1 MVLLVIVVS
10 CTWESKSSYKLSDD
24 DFEKML
30 FDVELAREA
39 SKTGEF
45 NEHDSLFDL
54 YLKAVAIRYNLDT
67 ADVQLEIKMRLAE
80 SSEFASVYDKLR
92 ERVDS
97 LNSNN
102 SLLRKELVNEK

>member
-1 MVLLVIVVS
+1 
-10 CTWESKSSYKLSDD
+10 
-24 DFEKML
+24 ML

-45 NEHDSLFDL
+45 AEHDSLFDL

-80 SSEFASVYDKLR
+80 SPEFASVYDKLR